1 MIISAGH
8 CLHACAEDRGSLPCV
23 QHYRYLICSLKGEP
37 SHPVIG
43 VFVGVTE
50 VGKGGKAGA
59 SARNEIPTGMGPMG
73 GVTGAATA
81 EGGTGDAGVVEGG
94 LAAPASPAF
103 TSISRICRT
112 PFGFG

>member
-1 MIISAGH
+1 MTAGQPW
-8 CLHACAEDRGSLPCV
+8 LKVTRAWPLP
-23 QHYRYLICSLKGEP
+23 QDCSLKGEP